1 MVFKK
6 KSRKDLYIPETK
18 ILYKLYKAITINKDS
33 SRKCN
38 RKGQW
43 KRKTQ
48 KIWDLIQGNDIR
60 TNIKNKETMTKK
72 KKPHPL
78 TCQAIGVCS
87 WVVESL
93 PSKLTWPL
101 TQHKTECGDQ
111 YPAAIL
117 ATSQMVGGGPS
128 ESQGYHFKQ
137 CSKLED
143 LVNVSKMGPLPPM
156 PPTQKKTLV

>member
-1 MVFKK
+1 MKEEN
-6 KSRKDLYIPETK
+6 PENLGSYT
-18 ILYKLYKAITINKDS
+18 
-33 SRKCN
+33 
-38 RKGQW
+38 GQW
-43 KRKTQ
+43 YQNKYKKQR
-48 KIWDLIQGNDIR
+48 DND
-60 TNIKNKETMTKK
+60 KKK

-101 TQHKTECGDQ
+101 RQHKTECGDQ